1 MPNILFQQIYIQT
14 DRKYRSFYLYGTG
27 SQMSHLEAENSIV
40 TRVMLLIEVV
50 DITVALLFILEF
62 EYTFGMAP

>member
-1 MPNILFQQIYIQT
+1 
-14 DRKYRSFYLYGTG
+14 
-27 SQMSHLEAENSIV
+27 MSHLEAEHSIV